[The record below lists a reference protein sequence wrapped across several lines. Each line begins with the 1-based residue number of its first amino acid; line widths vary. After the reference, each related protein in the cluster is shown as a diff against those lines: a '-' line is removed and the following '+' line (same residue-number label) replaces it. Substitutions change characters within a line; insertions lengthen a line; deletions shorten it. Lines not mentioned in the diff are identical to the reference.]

1 MTTTQQME
9 KILIIDTETT
19 GTDPAD
25 GAVVIEVAGI
35 LFDVELR
42 DVVAQC
48 SFLLPSKTND
58 AEHVNRIR
66 PELTR
71 SAPGLMPLMLKA
83 FYAMAHEADYA
94 VAHNADFDR
103 KWFGDGGSLP
113 ELGLQ
118 WICTMDDVRWPRNT
132 KRGRP
137 SVTSLALDY
146 GVPVWSAH
154 RALTDCVYLAEVMR
168 REPDLKQLLIEALE
182 PKKVY
187 VSLLPFEERQ
197 QCKDAGF
204 VWDQIVPKAWA
215 KKLRPC
221 EAEQL
226 GFPVREA
233 DQ

>member
-1 MTTTQQME
+1 MTTTQQM
-9 KILIIDTETT
+9 KNILIIDTETT

-25 GAVVIEVAGI
+25 GACVIEVAGI
-35 LFDVELR
+35 LFDVGLR

-48 SFLLPSKTND
+48 SFLLPSETND
-58 AEHVNRIR
+58 AEHINRIR

-71 SAPGLMPLMLKA
+71 SAPWLRMPMLKA
-83 FYAMAHEADYA
+83 FYRMARGADYA
-94 VAHNADFDR
+94 VAHNAEFDR
-103 KWFGDGGSLP
+103 KWFKSHWLP

-118 WICTMDDVRWPRNT
+118 WICTMDDVRWPRNS

-154 RALTDCVYLAEVMR
+154 RALTDCVYLAEVMK
-168 REPDLKQLLIEALE
+168 REPDLTRLLIEALE

-204 VWDQIVPKAWA
+204 VWDQIAPKAWA

-226 GFPVREA
+226 GFPVCEA
-233 DQ
+233 DL

>member
-1 MTTTQQME
+1 MK
-9 KILIIDTETT
+9 KILILDTETT
-19 GTDPAD
+19 GLDPAD
-25 GAVVIEVAGI
+25 GAVVVELAGI

-48 SFLLPSKTND
+48 SVLLPSATND
-58 AEHVNRIR
+58 AEHVNRIK

-71 SAPGLMPLMLKA
+71 SAPKLMPPMLKA
-83 FYAMAHEADYA
+83 FYAMAHQADYA
-94 VAHNADFDR
+94 VAHNAEFDR
-103 KWFGDGGSLP
+103 KWFGDGGTLP
-113 ELGLQ
+113 ALELR
-118 WICTMDDVRWPRNT
+118 WICTMDDVNWPRNT

-137 SVTSLALDY
+137 SVVSLALDY

-168 REPDLKQLLIEALE
+168 RERDLTRLLIEALE
-182 PKKVY
+182 PRKVY
-187 VSLLPFEERQ
+187 VSMLGYDQRQ

-215 KKLRPC
+215 KKLRPS

-233 DQ
+233 VV